1 MGKNIDYI
9 LIENSVK
16 KALKDIQ
23 DNPKRTI
30 RNLVDYGLE
39 FAKGGFQKQ
48 SLQLAQQLLADENC
62 RYYELIRNAVDHVDS
77 KTLLSFGMNVGYNA
91 CTMGVKRIRLLEA
104 REQMHIP
111 WCLFLKVKDF
121 DEEHQKQFCRILEEG
136 MELGIYVFVFVVEG
150 QIEPLLGML
159 SEYKQCAFVLMCRK
173 DCLCDEVLD
182 QVAELHNLMLSV
194 GYEKDIDTTVAEM
207 RKRGLLYGLHAVYG
221 RQELADIESG
231 QFFQSLE
238 PLWPLSVALLAD
250 SDVEEK
256 EKARLDQALCTLR
269 ITKSYPTFILHLQ
282 EDIQRIDEVFSNEGY
297 CVGIDEQGFLMLNR
311 KSIYQA
317 DANAFQRTLK
327 TVLRHC
333 LAKQGNYADKEGD

>member
-1 MGKNIDYI
+1 MGKDIDYI

-16 KALKDIQ
+16 KALRDIQ
-23 DNPKRTI
+23 DNLKRTI

-48 SLQLAQQLLADENC
+48 SLQLAQRLLADENC
-62 RYYELIRNAVDHVDS
+62 RYYDLIGNAVEHVDP

-104 REQMHIP
+104 REQLHIP
-111 WCLFLKVKDF
+111 WSLFLKIKDF
-121 DEEHQKQFCRILEEG
+121 DEVHQKQLCQIIEEG
-136 MELGIYVFVFVVEG
+136 MELGIYMFVFVVEG
-150 QIEPLLGML
+150 QIEQLLSML
-159 SEYKQCAFVLMCRK
+159 FEYEQCAFVLMCRK
-173 DCLCDEVLD
+173 ECLHEEVLD
-182 QVAELHNLMLSV
+182 QIAELHNLMLSV
-194 GYEKDIDTTVAEM
+194 GYEKDIDTTVADM
-207 RKRGLLYGLHAVYG
+207 RKRGLLYGLHVVYG
-221 RQELADIESG
+221 KQELAEIESG
-231 QFFQSLE
+231 QFFQSVE

-256 EKARLDQALCTLR
+256 EKAKLDQALCTLR

-297 CVGIDEQGFLMLNR
+297 CVGIDEQGFLMLNG

-317 DANAFQRTLK
+317 AANVFQGSLK
-327 TVLRHC
+327 TVLHHC
-333 LAKQGNYADKEGD
+333 LAKQDGCVCKEGD

>member
-1 MGKNIDYI
+1 MGKDIDCI

-48 SLQLAQQLLADENC
+48 SLQLVQQLLADEDC
-62 RYYELIRNAVDHVDS
+62 RYYELIRNAVDHVNP
-77 KTLLSFGMNVGYNA
+77 KTLLNFGMNVGYNA
-91 CTMGVKRIRLLEA
+91 CTMGVKRIRLLETK
-104 REQMHIP
+104 EQLHIP

-121 DEEHQKQFCRILEEG
+121 GEAHQRLFSRIIEEG

-150 QIEPLLGML
+150 QVEQLLAML
-159 SEYKQCAFVLMCRK
+159 FEYEQCAFILMCRK
-173 DCLCDEVLD
+173 ECLRDEVLD
-182 QVAELHNLMLSV
+182 QVAMLHNLMLSV
-194 GYEKDIDTTVAEM
+194 CYEKDIDTVVAEM

-221 RQELADIESG
+221 KQELAAIESG

-250 SDVEEK
+250 TGVEEK
-256 EKARLDQALCTLR
+256 EKAKLDQTLCTLR
-269 ITKSYPTFILHLQ
+269 ITQSYLTFILHLE
-282 EDIQRIDEVFSNEGY
+282 EDIQRIDEVFSKEGY

-317 DANAFQRTLK
+317 SANVFQGSLK
-327 TVLRHC
+327 TVLWHC
-333 LAKQGNYADKEGD
+333 LAKQDSCVYKEGD